1 MGKIHQNIQKQV
13 GKTQFKNAFLMD
25 YPKIQ
30 GGIQKQM
37 NVVDK
42 SEATINKD
50 LKKTEK
56 GIAKLKK
63 SPPGG
68 VFGMLFGGLKS
79 FLFTAIGGLIL
90 ITLAR
95 MAISKWASTY
105 MPPKDGSQMSIF
117 GIQIPGWDTIKA
129 IGIGIWNFVTIGLP
143 NYWDR
148 LKNFMG
154 NTKRQ
159 LFGRKGIFKNAATT
173 KYNLIK
179 ILGAI
184 VIANAKKAVGG
195 ILKLIGWALFWI
207 PGAKPLCDFLAV
219 IVPTILTFIT
229 TQLLVIWG
237 NAKADAATR
246 KKAAEDNA
254 SQMTRDKSNQIK
266 TMLLD
271 ASSGIKPFR
280 GQLVMMSGFLQTSKK
295 NKGMGLPGRTAIMRS
310 VPVHTNKKF
319 GAGQDQQNENR
330 KKEQESFGDN
340 LKERWNAKDTSN
352 DKFVGWRNNEDEA
365 RRLSEQIKGFSGLH
379 DSLKPQNAIDIAQR
393 VDAMRLKTM
402 LNVHEQVKVL
412 DRYIAQLNASK
423 RFQNVRGLLY
433 DPNTGWNAG
442 YRVYA
447 NDLRSIIPLKPLEAL
462 HSRPDVYFGEP
473 A

>member
-1 MGKIHQNIQKQV
+1 
-13 GKTQFKNAFLMD
+13 
-25 YPKIQ
+25 
-30 GGIQKQM
+30 
-37 NVVDK
+37 
-42 SEATINKD
+42 
-50 LKKTEK
+50 
-56 GIAKLKK
+56 
-63 SPPGG
+63 
-68 VFGMLFGGLKS
+68 
-79 FLFTAIGGLIL
+79 
-90 ITLAR
+90 
-95 MAISKWASTY
+95 
-105 MPPKDGSQMSIF
+105 
-117 GIQIPGWDTIKA
+117 
-129 IGIGIWNFVTIGLP
+129 
-143 NYWDR
+143 
-148 LKNFMG
+148 
-154 NTKRQ
+154 
-159 LFGRKGIFKNAATT
+159 
-173 KYNLIK
+173 
-179 ILGAI
+179 
-184 VIANAKKAVGG
+184 
-195 ILKLIGWALFWI
+195 
-207 PGAKPLCDFLAV
+207 
-219 IVPTILTFIT
+219 
-229 TQLLVIWG
+229 
-237 NAKADAATR
+237 
-246 KKAAEDNA
+246 
-254 SQMTRDKSNQIK
+254 
-266 TMLLD
+266 
-271 ASSGIKPFR
+271 
-280 GQLVMMSGFLQTSKK
+280 MMSGFLQTSKK